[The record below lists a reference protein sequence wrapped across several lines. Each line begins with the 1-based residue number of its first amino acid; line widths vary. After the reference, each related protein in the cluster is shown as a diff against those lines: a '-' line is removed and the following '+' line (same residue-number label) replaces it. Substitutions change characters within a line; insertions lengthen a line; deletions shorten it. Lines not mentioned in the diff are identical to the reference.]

1 MTSVALMDG
10 ADPLAKARL
19 HTLLRFGVGISASFV
34 MGEAF
39 GWIPSFLAAMFTAV
53 LLANLP
59 VSPPVKVGLVLM
71 AVTGLSAGYAFLVST
86 LLHGTPTVLV
96 CVIGITVFGA
106 LHTMAKGKAALP
118 MTLLLLC
125 ISTVPVV
132 AMVAPAYA
140 GVLPTA
146 LTRGM
151 VVAMLTVWLVHA
163 LWPAVLPPVPPPPP
177 ASHAAPWKMALL
189 GCAIIMPLIL
199 LYLLFGLTDAMPVLI
214 TTVLLVATFEV
225 EHGAVMG
232 MTRVLGN
239 LFGGF
244 MGLAAYALL
253 GVEPSLIVLGLLVF
267 LIAMLTGPHVFRG
280 GTTGA
285 TALMTCNS
293 AILVLGLAI
302 LQPNSSAGLWGT
314 RLLLF
319 SLAWLFAVGM
329 MVLFLPGRSPRP
341 TSTGGSGY

>member
-1 MTSVALMDG
+1 VTSVALSDR

-34 MGEAF
+34 VGEAY
-39 GWIPSFLAAMFTAV
+39 GWTPSFLAAMFTAV

-59 VSPPVKVGLVLM
+59 VSPPLKVGVLLM
-71 AVTGLSAGYAFLVST
+71 VVTGLSAGFAFLLAS
-86 LLHGTPTVLV
+86 LLLGTPSILFG
-96 CVIGITVFGA
+96 CVGIVVFAA
-106 LHTMAKGKAALP
+106 LYTMAKGKAALP
-118 MTLLLLC
+118 MTLLLMC
-125 ISTVPVV
+125 VSTVPVV
-132 AMVAPAYA
+132 AMAAPVYA

-163 LWPAVLPPVPPPPP
+163 IWPAILPPVPPPRP
-177 ASHAAPWKMALL
+177 AAYASPAKMALL
-189 GCAIIMPLIL
+189 GSAIIMPLIL
-199 LYLLFGLTDAMPVLI
+199 VYLLFGLTDAMPVLI

-225 EHGAVMG
+225 EQGATMG

-239 LFGGF
+239 LLGGF
-244 MGLAAYALL
+244 MGLAAYMLL
-253 GVEPSLIVLGLLVF
+253 SIAPSLVVLGLVVF
-267 LIAMLTGPHVFRG
+267 LVSVITGPRVFQG

-293 AILVLGLAI
+293 ALVVLGLAM
-302 LQPNSSAGLWGT
+302 LDPDSSAGLWGT

-329 MVLFLPGRSPRP
+329 MVLFLPRRTPS
-341 TSTGGSGY
+341 